1 MSASKLV
8 NITVP
13 LDASQHSTLQ
23 ISITLHTN
31 GKKKC
36 VVDGKKQTT
45 RNTTVYLSGLS
56 AYAKRANVSDALS
69 RILGTFGEI
78 TDIRIPIHLDTSL
91 LKGYVFVTFK
101 DANSTAWTLNHS
113 AQITPLLSQYIL
125 GSTITMAA
133 ATGNACQS

>member
-8 NITVP
+8 NIMVP

-31 GKKKC
+31 AKKC
-36 VVDGKKQTT
+36 VVEGT

-91 LKGYVFVTFK
+91 LKGYAFVTFK
-101 DANSTAWTLNHS
+101 DANSTAWILNHS

-133 ATGNACQS
+133 ATGNACN